1 MKFQLFTSSSD
12 RVLSVDLLRLN
23 TINKTDYFHSMELA
37 SVKHPEIAYSYL
49 STPLFGILHLN
60 INAKQSGEVICDFDG
75 SAIIMSFTRSGV
87 TNCEA
92 KEIFGSMS
100 EKQNNIFFN
109 DCNVRCKIKEA
120 ECFRIVLSEIYVK
133 KLSCLYPETIKYLTE
148 AIKNRETRVF
158 DRDRH
163 LNTTLEME
171 QIIDLFKN
179 MFLQKK
185 GNEMLLE
192 AKIRELLWMQIEQFL
207 SSRKRTDQKLEKNR
221 RQMLQTAKFI
231 EDNIHQ
237 KFSLQEIAMQAGVCS
252 TTLKTA
258 FKYFYGTTVFGYL
271 NKYRLNKA
279 CELLQH
285 TTKSVGEIA
294 CMCGYESLSHFST
307 AFSQKYKMTALEYRK
322 RIFNGATPNNHLLS
336 QIRVKESVA

>member
-1 MKFQLFTSSSD
+1 M
-12 RVLSVDLLRLN
+12 
-23 TINKTDYFHSMELA
+23 NKTDFFHSMELV
-37 SVKHPEIAYSYL
+37 SGKHQGFAFSYL

-60 INAKQSGEVICDFDG
+60 INSKQSGEVICDFNG
-75 SAIIMSFTRSGV
+75 SAIIMSFTRKGV
-87 TNCEA
+87 TYCEA
-92 KEIFGSMS
+92 KEIVGSMS

-120 ECFRIVLSEIYVK
+120 ECFRIVLSEIYIK
-133 KLSCLYPETIKYLTE
+133 RLSRLYPDTIRHLTK
-148 AIKNRETRVF
+148 AIRNRETQVF

-163 LNTTLEME
+163 LDTTLEME
-171 QIIDLFKN
+171 QIIDLFEN
-179 MFLQKK
+179 MFLLKK

-207 SSRKRTDQKLEKNR
+207 SSQKMTNQKLEKYR
-221 RQMLQTAKFI
+221 RQILQTAKFI

-237 KFSLQEIAMQAGVCS
+237 KFSLQAIAMQAGVCS

-294 CMCGYESLSHFST
+294 NMCGYESLSYFST
-307 AFSQKYKMTALEYRK
+307 TFSHKYKMTALEYRK
-322 RIFNGATPNNHLLS
+322 RIYNEITPNNHSLS
-336 QIRVKESVA
+336 HIRIKESVA